1 MTKFLFGFALLI
13 FTLFSQ
19 GQVVSL
25 GLEYHEVSMLGN
37 NIAPNDTSLYRAG
50 WENDPRP
57 TFMGMIEWPMRDK
70 LSFQTGLSV
79 STFQITT
86 LIDAVPSNGFITGTT
101 YRYKYF
107 DLGLPILLKYRVK
120 KNLRIIAGVQVHQL
134 LGKNRQNPERLYPKE
149 YYESFEILGNAIKD
163 NIRPTY
169 VLARYGLE
177 IGLFENRYALY
188 VVAERNLTNLM
199 KAQNL
204 DIKTPTALSYQS
216 IGVGLQYRFR
226 GKLDASN

>member
-1 MTKFLFGFALLI
+1 MTKFLFGLALLI

-25 GLEYHEVSMLGN
+25 GLEYHEISMLGN
-37 NIAPNDTSLYRAG
+37 MAMNDTSSYSAG

-57 TFMGMIEWPMRDK
+57 TFVGMIEWNIKEK
-70 LSFQTGLSV
+70 LSVQSGVSV
-79 STFQITT
+79 SSFQITT
-86 LIDAVPSNGFITGTT
+86 FIDALVSNSLFPTGTI

-107 DLGLPILLKYRVK
+107 DLGLPILTKLRVK
-120 KNLRIIAGVQVHQL
+120 KNLRIIGGIHL
-134 LGKNRQNPERLYPKE
+134 HFLIGKNQNNPERLYPKE

-163 NIRPTY
+163 NIRRTC

-177 IGLFENRYALY
+177 IGLFENRYSLY
-188 VVAERNLTNLM
+188 IVAERNLTNLM
-199 KAQNL
+199 KNQGLAIN
-204 DIKTPTALSYQS
+204 TPTALNYRS

-226 GKLDASN
+226 GKLEPSN